1 MAQSDTIADLLT
13 RLRNG
18 VLARRRFVDV
28 YISKVKVNIIKVL
41 EAQGYIERVLVDK
54 EKGKMRIFLK
64 YAQGREPVLQGLK
77 RVSSPGLRRYISMG
91 AIPRIQGGMGTVI
104 LSTSKGIID
113 GETARKENLGGEFLC
128 CVW

>member
-28 YISKVKVNIIKVL
+28 HISKVKVNILKVL
-41 EAQGYIERVLVDK
+41 EAQGYVERVLVDK

-77 RVSSPGLRRYISMG
+77 RISSPGLRRYIPMS

-113 GETARKENLGGEFLC
+113 GETARKENLGGELLC

>member
-18 VLARRRFVDV
+18 VMARRRFVDV
-28 YISKVKVNIIKVL
+28 YLSKVKLNIIKFL
-41 EAQGYIERVLVDK
+41 EGQGYLERVLVDK
-54 EKGKMRIFLK
+54 EKGKVRIFLK
-64 YAQGREPVLQGLK
+64 YTQDREPVLQGLK
-77 RVSSPGLRRYISMG
+77 RISSPGLRRYTSVEK
-91 AIPRIQGGMGTVI
+91 IPRIQGGMGTVI

-113 GETARKENLGGEFLC
+113 GETARKEKLGGEFLC